1 MAYFAPFILLFA
13 FAVHLCFVVGQ
24 SELPPKTEELPS
36 IDSLYANWTKNNSAS
51 WITGMGIIKS
61 HIYLADSNFNL
72 VRAPASQFAVIG
84 EGKSTK
90 AWLGLKGAEVFSFK
104 QHAPLHEGGHSVALE
119 TLNKLSVGFVEG
131 DSSGDDSAI
140 KKDSL
145 VFFVGR
151 ESNADELP
159 VNVHVVSLDDF
170 NQSVYKG
177 VEAII
182 DRRHNF
188 NDIGTHS
195 RKILL
200 LSGGTDAALFIQGD
214 RIDNIAFKNAKGPK
228 SKMNITQSL
237 LAQMVDLDQWPDA
250 QFKGGL
256 YLREPRKVVLHTDKH
271 TVVVFKADGQ
281 DGIVTVNSKEDV
293 IIPYKDFFSGPP
305 PEILN
310 GARILT
316 ILYLVGVVA
325 AFLLLFSLL
334 CYCVCFSGGGKRGK
348 KAMASDSAQSR
359 TPKTGRNAA
368 SLASSTKGGG
378 GSSSSGATTSD
389 NSTASKAF
397 SGPGAKS
404 GVAGKQLSL
413 KQKQASLASASA
425 SGTAK

>member
-1 MAYFAPFILLFA
+1 
-13 FAVHLCFVVGQ
+13 
-24 SELPPKTEELPS
+24 
-36 IDSLYANWTKNNSAS
+36 
-51 WITGMGIIKS
+51 
-61 HIYLADSNFNL
+61 
-72 VRAPASQFAVIG
+72 
-84 EGKSTK
+84 
-90 AWLGLKGAEVFSFK
+90 
-104 QHAPLHEGGHSVALE
+104 
-119 TLNKLSVGFVEG
+119 
-131 DSSGDDSAI
+131 
-140 KKDSL
+140 
-145 VFFVGR
+145 
-151 ESNADELP
+151 
-159 VNVHVVSLDDF
+159 
-170 NQSVYKG
+170 
-177 VEAII
+177 
-182 DRRHNF
+182 
-188 NDIGTHS
+188 
-195 RKILL
+195 
-200 LSGGTDAALFIQGD
+200 
-214 RIDNIAFKNAKGPK
+214 
-228 SKMNITQSL
+228 
-237 LAQMVDLDQWPDA
+237 MVDLDQWPDA

-316 ILYLVGVVA
+316 ILYLVGVVV

-334 CYCVCFSGGGKRGK
+334 CYCVCCSGGGKRGK

>member
-1 MAYFAPFILLFA
+1 
-13 FAVHLCFVVGQ
+13 
-24 SELPPKTEELPS
+24 
-36 IDSLYANWTKNNSAS
+36 
-51 WITGMGIIKS
+51 
-61 HIYLADSNFNL
+61 
-72 VRAPASQFAVIG
+72 
-84 EGKSTK
+84 
-90 AWLGLKGAEVFSFK
+90 
-104 QHAPLHEGGHSVALE
+104 
-119 TLNKLSVGFVEG
+119 
-131 DSSGDDSAI
+131 
-140 KKDSL
+140 
-145 VFFVGR
+145 
-151 ESNADELP
+151 
-159 VNVHVVSLDDF
+159 
-170 NQSVYKG
+170 
-177 VEAII
+177 
-182 DRRHNF
+182 
-188 NDIGTHS
+188 
-195 RKILL
+195 
-200 LSGGTDAALFIQGD
+200 
-214 RIDNIAFKNAKGPK
+214 
-228 SKMNITQSL
+228 
-237 LAQMVDLDQWPDA
+237 MVDLDKWPDA

-256 YLREPRKVVLHTDKH
+256 YLREPRKVVLHTDKR

-334 CYCVCFSGGGKRGK
+334 CYCICCSGGGGKRGK

-404 GVAGKQLSL
+404 GIAGKQLSV